1 MKIHKNSV
9 VAIITFSIILLIILA
24 IILPKFPIFVVKR
37 TFNYATQNIVNIS
50 GLSHWLVKGI
60 LVFVLIPF
68 YWGLLEVSRINVRL
82 FSAKRSHRKLG
93 KIVIVTY
100 AGLFFLAMFF
110 LSRGTY
116 FGHFKGEAIK
126 YYANTPEGIRFF
138 DSPGFDPKYGIELK
152 PVTPDMMGKYQ
163 KRLQGMIPKRIPVES
178 MDGFEFF
185 DPITGEPKVWY
196 YSDDTGIIE
205 FFNGPG
211 YHPTFNVELK
221 PVTLEVIQGYKQTLG
236 RKKADEMATVNEKNR
251 KEKEQQYLSYLN
263 RYVNSS
269 FAKGQADKNVALLV
283 IEGATTKEK
292 NELGSLIS
300 ESVRSQMMNPVLNLF
315 KQPFIKD
322 GLFEKVFSG
331 NASAVNDLR
340 VGRCAS
346 YLLLG
351 KAAVEYIQNTDLQDT
366 ISAAMNLEIKLI
378 SAENG
383 AVIDSAV
390 LTATGV
396 GFSNAAAEK
405 QAGVLMSNK
414 IGAFLQRNFPAK

>member
-1 MKIHKNSV
+1 
-9 VAIITFSIILLIILA
+9 
-24 IILPKFPIFVVKR
+24 
-37 TFNYATQNIVNIS
+37 VNIS
-50 GLSHWLVKGI
+50 GLSHLLVKGI

-68 YWGLLEVSRINVRL
+68 YWALLEVSRINVRL

-163 KRLQGMIPKRIPVES
+163 KRLQGMIPTRIPVES

-211 YHPTFNVELK
+211 YHPTFNIELK

-236 RKKADEMATVNEKNR
+236 RKKADEMAAINEKNR
-251 KEKEQQYLSYLN
+251 KEKEQQCLSYLN

-300 ESVRSQMMNPVLNLF
+300 ESVQSQMMNPVLNLF

-331 NASAVNDLR
+331 NASVVNDLR

-351 KAAVEYIQNTDLQDT
+351 KSAVKYINNTDLQDV

-405 QAGVLMSNK
+405 QAGVLMSDK
-414 IGAFLQRNFPAK
+414 IRAFLQRNFPAK